1 MTPCPM
7 KDGCRVKLNS
17 FNGTKASPSDC
28 EPREDYWQLIGI
40 EGVVLQDPFTC
51 CKYTGFNNERSVL
64 VKFDVSV
71 ESLGLCCHNDFE
83 NSLWIPVSD
92 LLEVS

>member
-1 MTPCPM
+1 M

-17 FNGTKASPSDC
+17 FNGTKTSPSDC
-28 EPREDYWQLIGI
+28 DPKEDYWQLVGM

-51 CKYTGFNNERSVL
+51 CKYTGFNKERSVL

-71 ESLGLCCHNDFE
+71 GSLGLRCQNNIE
-83 NSLWIPVSD
+83 NSLRIPVSD
-92 LLEVS
+92 LL

>member
-1 MTPCPM
+1 MIPCPM
-7 KDGCRVKLNS
+7 KDGCRVKLNT
-17 FNGTKASPSDC
+17 FNGTKTPPSDC
-28 EPREDYWQLIGI
+28 DPREDYWRLIGT
-40 EGVVLQDPFTC
+40 EGVVLQDPFKC
-51 CKYTGFNNERSVL
+51 CKYTGFNNERSIL

-71 ESLGLCCHNDFE
+71 ESLGICCHNDAE

>member
-1 MTPCPM
+1 MIPCLM

-17 FNGTKASPSDC
+17 FNGTKTSPSDC
-28 EPREDYWQLIGI
+28 DPREDYWRLIGI
-40 EGVVLQDPFTC
+40 EGVVLKDPFTC
-51 CKYTGFNNERSVL
+51 CKYTGFNKERNVL

-71 ESLGLCCHNDFE
+71 ESLGLSCHNDVE

>member
-1 MTPCPM
+1 M
-7 KDGCRVKLNS
+7 KEGCRVKLNS
-17 FNGTKASPSDC
+17 WNGTQTSPSQC
-28 EPREDYWQLIGI
+28 NPREDYWRLIGM
-40 EGVVLQDPFTC
+40 EGIVLRDPFTC

-64 VKFDVSV
+64 VRFDISV
-71 ESLGLCCHNDFE
+71 ESLGLGCHNDAD